1 MAVNHSFIGKSL
13 KIMLRVTEIYYSI
26 QGEGSKSGL
35 PCVFVRLSGCNLRCS
50 WCDTEYGF
58 SGGKEMSCAEILRTV
73 QEYNCS
79 LVEVTG
85 GEPLMQTETPELVD
99 LFLENEYSVMVETG
113 GSLDISVLS
122 DKTIKIVDMKCPG
135 SGMSEKNDYENLQR
149 LTAIDELKFVV
160 ADKKDFDWSCA
171 LIKKHQLEN
180 RDNLIFS
187 PVYGEV
193 KLADLAD
200 WIMKSGLKVRLQVQL
215 HKYIWGAEKTG
226 V

>member
-1 MAVNHSFIGKSL
+1 MAVNHSFTGKSL

-58 SGGKEMSCAEILRTV
+58 SGGKEMSCAEILGAV
-73 QEYNCS
+73 QKYNCS

-135 SGMSEKNDYENLQR
+135 SGMSDKNDYENLQR

-193 KLADLAD
+193 ELADLAD

>member
-1 MAVNHSFIGKSL
+1 
-13 KIMLRVTEIYYSI
+13 MLRVTEIYYSI

>member
-193 KLADLAD
+193 KLSDLAD

>member
-1 MAVNHSFIGKSL
+1 LAVNHSFTGKSL

-58 SGGKEMSCAEILRTV
+58 SGGKEMSCAEILGAV
-73 QEYNCS
+73 QKYNCS

-135 SGMSEKNDYENLQR
+135 SGMSDKNDYENLQR

-193 KLADLAD
+193 ELADLAD